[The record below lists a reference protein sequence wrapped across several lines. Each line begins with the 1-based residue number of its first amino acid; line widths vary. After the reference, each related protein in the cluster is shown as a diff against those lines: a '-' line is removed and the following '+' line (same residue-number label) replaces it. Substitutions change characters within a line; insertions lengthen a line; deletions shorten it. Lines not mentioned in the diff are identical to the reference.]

1 MAQFN
6 VKALRGA
13 SDVVRLHIE
22 AGDADEA
29 RRVATRQGL
38 EILSIQAGNPLAGW
52 HLRARPSFDLE
63 LFSQELVSLLGAGL
77 SLVEAVDLLAEKET
91 GRSAAAVLTEL
102 RTDLHR
108 GQRFSDALE
117 RHPAVFPPMFVA
129 TVRASERTGDI
140 QEAVSRFLAYHQQ
153 LDRIRRRVVSASV
166 YPLMLMGVGLLV
178 TAFMLLFVVP
188 KFSRIYEEIGG
199 QLPFLTRLLIGWGQ
213 LLEAHA
219 GLTLGVLAGL
229 LGAAVFA
236 ASRPALR
243 RWIGPQIWRIP
254 AIGERLR
261 VYELSRFY
269 RTLGMLLDSGIA
281 LPTGLDMAGGLLS
294 PLLRSRLEQAAVQI
308 REGQPVSQAFDRHG
322 LTTHVSR
329 RLLAVGERTGRMPH
343 MVERIALFYEDELAR
358 SIDWFT
364 RLFEPALM
372 VLIGA
377 LVGLIVVLLYLP
389 IFELADSIK

>member
-38 EILSIQAGNPLAGW
+38 EILSIQAANPLAGW
-52 HLRARPSFDLE
+52 HLRPRPSFDLE

-219 GLTLGVLAGL
+219 ALTLGVLAGL

-236 ASRPALR
+236 ASRPAVR

-254 AIGERLR
+254 TIGERLR